1 MRLAFAGTGAIAR
14 AHARRLRRHRDVEL
28 AFASREPARAEAIA
42 RELGGA
48 HYPSYAAAIAA
59 PEVDIVAIVTPP
71 SSHAELALAALA
83 AGKHVVL
90 EKPALLR
97 ASDADAVATAAAR
110 ANRRVFVAEN
120 YHYKPVLARLRALL
134 ADAVIGDVLFIQVN
148 AIKRQAAQGW
158 RDAHGA
164 LYEGGVHWIDFMTK
178 LGEVR
183 GVRGHAPAALG
194 AVERSMLVTFDYAG
208 GAVGTLAYS
217 WEVPATAKGLRLSKI
232 YGRAGTITFETN
244 GLWVLCHGTRTR
256 FYVPGLRDL
265 AGYRAMWADFV
276 RAWREGT
283 EAGMTLAHARRDL
296 ELVEQA
302 YTTAGTARTAGT
314 NER

>member
-1 MRLAFAGTGAIAR
+1 MRLVFLGTGAIAR
-14 AHARRLRRHRDVEL
+14 AHARRLGRHKGVEL
-28 AFASREPARAEAIA
+28 AFASRTPERARAIA
-42 RELGGA
+42 RSLGGA
-48 HYPSYAAAIAA
+48 SYPSYDAAITA
-59 PEVDIVAIVTPP
+59 PEVDVVAVVTPP
-71 SSHAELALAALA
+71 DSHAELALRALA

-97 ASDADAVATAAAR
+97 SADVATVAAAAAA

-120 YHYKPVLARLRALL
+120 YHYKPLLARLNRLL
-134 ADAVIGDVLFIQVN
+134 ADRVVGDVLFIQVN
-148 AIKRQAAQGW
+148 AIKQQAAPGW
-158 RDAHGA
+158 RSGHGA
-164 LYEGGVHWIDFMTK
+164 LYAGGIHWIDFMTK

-183 GVRGHAPAALG
+183 GVRGHAPAPRPGAAP

-217 WEVPATAKGLRLSKI
+217 WEVPATARGLRLSKI

-256 FYVPGLRDL
+256 LHVPGLRDL

-276 RAWREGT
+276 AAWRDDREP
-283 EAGMTLAHARRDL
+283 AMTLDHARRDL

-302 YTTAGTARTAGT
+302 YRTAGS
-314 NER
+314 